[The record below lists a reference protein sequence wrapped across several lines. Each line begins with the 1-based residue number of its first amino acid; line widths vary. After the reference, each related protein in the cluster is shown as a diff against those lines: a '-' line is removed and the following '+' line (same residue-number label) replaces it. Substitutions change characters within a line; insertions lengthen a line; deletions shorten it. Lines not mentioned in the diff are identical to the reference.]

1 MDQLG
6 TQAASAL
13 RHRKATDLPIRFRT
27 KDAPK
32 ARNRRCKKHLI
43 RVILYLYVA
52 ITATA
57 VLVILMITA
66 RQIRAARALLGW
78 SRQELADKAII
89 SLNAL
94 ARLEGDKVDPR
105 TSTLAA
111 VERTLNRAG
120 VEFLPVAADKGEGVR
135 MASPDR

>member
-1 MDQLG
+1 
-6 TQAASAL
+6 
-13 RHRKATDLPIRFRT
+13 
-27 KDAPK
+27 
-32 ARNRRCKKHLI
+32 
-43 RVILYLYVA
+43 VA